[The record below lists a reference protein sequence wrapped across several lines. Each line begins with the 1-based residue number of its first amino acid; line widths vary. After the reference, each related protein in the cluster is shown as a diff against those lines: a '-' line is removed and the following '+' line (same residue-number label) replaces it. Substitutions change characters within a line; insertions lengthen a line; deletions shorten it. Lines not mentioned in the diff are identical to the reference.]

1 MKAVL
6 AKLKTIIAALTT
18 GAPPVNAF
26 DHVTIGTDKLLIG
39 NEKFCII
46 DENMNAENFRYDD
59 QTFLKTLAVDI
70 SVCVN
75 IPSSMNETIVNG
87 IIDLCELI
95 KTALLATPNLG
106 LSNVKQVRHVG
117 TAWTSEMFTG
127 NYLYRIRTM
136 TYEIQII
143 EAL

>member
-18 GAPPVNAF
+18 GTPPASAF
-26 DHVTIGTDKLLIG
+26 NSVTIGTDKLLIG
-39 NEKFCII
+39 NANFCII
-46 DENMNAENFRYDD
+46 DENMNAENYQYND
-59 QTFLKTLAVDI
+59 QTFLKTLTVDI

-75 IPSSMNETIVNG
+75 IPSSMNETIING

-95 KTALLATPNLG
+95 KTALLATPNIG
-106 LSNVKQVRHVG
+106 LSNVKYVKLVQ
-117 TAWTSEMFTG
+117 TSWASELFTG

-136 TYEIQII
+136 TYEIQVI
-143 EAL
+143 ETL